1 MKARSLSVAVALG
14 LLVASS
20 GASALAPTEATAL
33 VPFNFSN
40 PGARS
45 LGMGGAFLGAADD
58 ATAALVNPAG
68 LTRLGLQQQ
77 FSVEYR
83 NYARDVPYADGGS
96 IVADPFNASGVNY
109 RDSSADN
116 DEISYISWVLPRDS
130 WAIALYRH
138 EMVNFQGGHRSGA
151 ITFENDPDGTFIR
164 PVRSATD
171 LEVVTYGAS
180 FAWNATDAIS
190 LGAGLTWNDFEMRS
204 DLERYDLDG
213 TTLALTQRQRG
224 DDDDIGYNLGL
235 LYKGSDSVSFG
246 VSYRSAPEFRY
257 AYVTN
262 FIIDG
267 EPLETANAT
276 TPFKSPDVFGIGVSW
291 RATEQLMVNLDIN
304 RVGYSNITERVDN
317 PFFSGEFSEL
327 ADPQFT
333 RSIEIEDSIEPR
345 LGIEYAVF
353 SEVPMFFRGGV
364 WREKRHTLS
373 FNADPNSQNFE
384 NPAEAIAAAVL
395 YSAGD
400 DETHVSVG
408 FGASFEKFQL
418 DVAYDRSDKLD
429 TLSLS
434 GVYRF

>member
-1 MKARSLSVAVALG
+1 MKVRSLSAAVALG
-14 LLVASS
+14 LLVAST

-33 VPFNFSN
+33 IPFNFSN

-45 LGMGGAFLGAADD
+45 LAMGGAFLGAADD

-68 LTRLGLQQQ
+68 LTRLGLEQQ

-83 NYARDVPYADGGS
+83 NYSRDVPYADGGTVS
-96 IVADPFNASGVNY
+96 VAPYSLDGVNY
-109 RDSSADN
+109 RDSSADD
-116 DEISYISWVLPRDS
+116 DEISYLSWVLPRDS

-138 EMVNFQGGHRSGA
+138 EMVNFNGGHRSGA
-151 ITFENDPDGTFIR
+151 ITFANDPAGTFIR

-190 LGAGLTWNDFEMRS
+190 VGAGLTWNDFEMRS

-213 TTLALTQRQRG
+213 ETLALSQRQRG

-235 LYKGSDSVSFG
+235 LYKGSDNVSFG
-246 VSYRSAPEFRY
+246 ISYRSAPEFRY
-257 AYVTN
+257 SYVTN
-262 FIIDG
+262 FVIAG
-267 EPLETANAT
+267 EEVETANAT

-291 RATEQLMVNLDIN
+291 RATDQLMINLDIN

-317 PFFSGEFSEL
+317 PFFSGDFAEF

-333 RSIEIEDSIEPR
+333 RAIEIEDVIEPR
-345 LGIEYAVF
+345 LGVEYAVF

-373 FNADPNSQNFE
+373 FNADPTSLAFDNR
-384 NPAEAIAAAVL
+384 AEAIAAAVL

-400 DETHVSVG
+400 DEMHVSVG

-418 DVAYDRSDKLD
+418 DVAYDRSEKLD
-429 TLSLS
+429 VLSLS